1 MHGRAHSHFN
11 GFQIQTPRFAAILED
26 DAQQLVYFARD
37 FLLDRFGGFFSW
49 ADGGVSSTGRNL
61 QICSLTSNS

>member
-26 DAQQLVYFARD
+26 DAQ
-37 FLLDRFGGFFSW
+37 
-49 ADGGVSSTGRNL
+49 
-61 QICSLTSNS
+61 